1 MQIFF
6 SYCSLIIRYR
16 ICFSSLM
23 AKIKI
28 LFSFFL
34 PIFCLAQNNVSPV
47 KAPLGNN
54 YKGLQLPEKAIEV
67 QATIYNGDT
76 IPYVILPSLEFYV
89 PRFFKNKK
97 DAEKWN
103 RLKFNVRKVYPY
115 AILAAARLKEYEKVM
130 SKISNENE
138 KKKYMKLAEKKLK
151 DEFGNELKNLTMTQG
166 RILIK
171 LIDRETGKTAFKIV
185 KEMRGTFS
193 AFMWQSLAVLFS
205 SNLKD
210 QYDPNSEDKAIEQAI
225 KLIEDLQ

>member
-1 MQIFF
+1 M
-6 SYCSLIIRYR
+6 R
-16 ICFSSLM
+16 
-23 AKIKI
+23 
-28 LFSFFL
+28 
-34 PIFCLAQNNVSPV
+34 
-47 KAPLGNN
+47 
-54 YKGLQLPEKAIEV
+54 
-67 QATIYNGDT
+67 
-76 IPYVILPSLEFYV
+76 
-89 PRFFKNKK
+89 
-97 DAEKWN
+97 
-103 RLKFNVRKVYPY
+103 
-115 AILAAARLKEYEKVM
+115 
-130 SKISNENE
+130 